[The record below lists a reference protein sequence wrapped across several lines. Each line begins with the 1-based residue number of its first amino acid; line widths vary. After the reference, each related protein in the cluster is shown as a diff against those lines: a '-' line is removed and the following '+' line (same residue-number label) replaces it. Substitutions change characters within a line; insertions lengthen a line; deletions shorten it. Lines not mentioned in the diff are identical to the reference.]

1 VADPDDDRARQAHP
15 AAAPGEVDRVAVQQ
29 GSDGPASRDDAE
41 ARDAETSDDVETRED
56 AEAGVAD
63 LLRENLSDRN
73 SIIDTSLPTVAF
85 LIAYLVTGSQLR
97 PSLVAAVAAGLLVAV
112 LRAVR
117 RESVRH
123 IFSGFL
129 GVAIAAWLANRT
141 GRAEDFFLP
150 GLLLNLGYG
159 AAFAISAAV
168 RQPLVGLGIRLMTG
182 DGGAWRDFEPLRR
195 AAYRATWMWAALF
208 AVRVVVQLPLYLGGF
223 VAALGV
229 AKLVLGFPLFLLGAF
244 ATHRLL
250 SPALA
255 ERRARTES
263 GSLP

>member
-1 VADPDDDRARQAHP
+1 VADPAEDRSEGPRPAV
-15 AAAPGEVDRVAVQQ
+15 AAAGETDSTSEATDSAAPPDGLGRATP
-29 GSDGPASRDDAE
+29 SDADP
-41 ARDAETSDDVETRED
+41 
-56 AEAGVAD
+56 GVAD
-63 LLRENLSDRN
+63 LLRQNLSDRN

-85 LIAYLVTGSQLR
+85 LIAYLLTGSQLR

-112 LRAVR
+112 LRAMR

-159 AAFAISAAV
+159 AVFAVSALI

-182 DGGAWRDFEPLRR
+182 DGGNWREFEPLRR
-195 AAYRATWMWAALF
+195 AAYRATWMWAGLF
-208 AVRVVVQLPLYLGGF
+208 ALRVVVQVPLYLGGF

-229 AKLVLGFPLFLLGAF
+229 AKLALGFPLFLLGAF

-255 ERRARTES
+255 QRRALTES